1 MKHFFELLIQYKFL
15 ILALFIAISGF
26 GYNAYKTIPIDA
38 FPDITPK
45 QVVIYTESVGNGA
58 GDIEKL
64 ITYPIEAAMSGLPGV
79 KMILSNSMFG
89 LSYVSIFFEDGYD
102 TYLLRQLV
110 TERLNTIDIP
120 KGWGVPVMGPN
131 TTGLGQVLWY
141 ALEDKENLYSPSVL
155 REIHEYAVT
164 PLLKA
169 VDGVEKRLFL
179 GGGIKSNMRYS

>member
-1 MKHFFELLIQYKFL
+1 MKRFFEILIQYKFL

-26 GYNAYKTIPIDA
+26 GYKAYKDIPIDA

-45 QVVIYTESVGNGA
+45 QVVIYTESVGNSA
-58 GDIEKL
+58 EDIEKL

-110 TERLNTIDIP
+110 TERLNTVDIP
-120 KGWGVPVMGPN
+120 QGWGVPTMGPN

-141 ALEDKENLYSPSVL
+141 ALEDKDNKYTHSQL
-155 REIHEYAVT
+155 RQLHEYAVT
-164 PLLKA
+164 PLLKS
-169 VDGVEKRLFL
+169 VDGVEELISW
-179 GGGIKSNMRYS
+179 GGF